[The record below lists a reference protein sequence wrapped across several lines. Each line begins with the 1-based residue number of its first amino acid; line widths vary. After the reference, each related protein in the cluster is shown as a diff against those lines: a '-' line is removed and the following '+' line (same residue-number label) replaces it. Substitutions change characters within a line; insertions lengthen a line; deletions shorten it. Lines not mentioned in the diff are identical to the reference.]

1 MNLTELFT
9 GGGGLLLLLLTLV
22 QIAPVKINPWSALA
36 QWFGRAV
43 NGDVLKKLEQV
54 EKNLDDTRERL
65 DEHIQTDDDR
75 NADFHRARIL
85 QFNTELLRNLPHT
98 REEFIEILTEIDFYE
113 NYCEEHPKYENNRAV
128 HAVSNIK
135 RVYDERLQ
143 KHDFL

>member
-1 MNLTELFT
+1 MNLMELFT

-22 QIAPVKINPWSALA
+22 QIAPVQINPWSALA

-54 EKNLDDTRERL
+54 EKTLGDTRERL
-65 DEHIQTDDDR
+65 DEHIRTDDDR

-85 QFNTELLRNLPHT
+85 QFNTELLRELPHT

-113 NYCEEHPKYENNRAV
+113 NYCEEHPKYQNNRAV